1 MTNTKKE
8 DKTALRVEKLM
19 QDTKWDWA
27 RTTTNLRVISFA
39 AIAFAVT
46 TPIAF
51 WFENIAGIAVALILL
66 VLFSILRVA
75 LRDVADLPDRYLD
88 ERQRTV
94 RNAIY
99 LKAYQYLAGFFGL
112 ITIAIFVTGL
122 VADVS
127 DQNLTVELSFDQ
139 ISALAWLFVGPIMI
153 APNVALALSK
163 GTK

>member
-1 MTNTKKE
+1 MTSSKRQ
-8 DKTALRVEKLM
+8 DQTALRVEKLM
-19 QDTKWDWA
+19 QDTMWDWT
-27 RTTTNLRVISFA
+27 RTTASLRVISLA
-39 AIAFAVT
+39 AIAFAVS
-46 TPIAF
+46 TPVAF
-51 WFENIAGIAVALILL
+51 WLNNIAGIASALILI
-66 VLFSILRVA
+66 VLFSVLRVA

-112 ITIAIFVTGL
+112 ITIAIFVSGL

-127 DQNLTVELSFDQ
+127 DQKLTVQLSFDQ
-139 ISALAWLFVGPIMI
+139 ISALAWLFVGPIMV

-163 GTK
+163 GPK

>member
-1 MTNTKKE
+1 MTSSKDE
-8 DKTALRVEKLM
+8 DKTALRVERLM

-27 RTTTNLRVISFA
+27 RTNTSLRVISFA
-39 AIAFAVT
+39 AIAFAVS

-51 WFENIAGIAVALILL
+51 WFENIAGVACGLILILL
-66 VLFSILRVA
+66 FTLLRVA
-75 LRDVADLPDRYLD
+75 LREVADLPDRYLD

-99 LKAYQYLAGFFGL
+99 LKAYQYLAGFFLL
-112 ITIAIFVTGL
+112 ITVAIFAAGIA
-122 VADVS
+122 ADFS
-127 DQNLTVELSFDQ
+127 DEKLTVQLSFEQ
-139 ISALAWLFVGPIMI
+139 LSALAWLFVGPIMI